1 MKKRQNSPDKM
12 YSLSLSLILFFLFR
26 CCFAAGILQFSS
38 SSAKYTELFHSNLIS
53 DIFFTFLLEKLL
65 EKLNISPYLRYNSY
79 TKSQLCTA
87 HVFFTFLCR
96 CFERLQRE
104 TSRNPLVTYLLIF
117 TLEAAS
123 ISHFLTATIKFSC
136 YCSNEIG
143 LLCFLSLALA
153 LSACYPRQCRH

>member
-1 MKKRQNSPDKM
+1 MSAIQFLHKKSTLHGTR
-12 YSLSLSLILFFLFR
+12 
-26 CCFAAGILQFSS
+26 
-38 SSAKYTELFHSNLIS
+38 
-53 DIFFTFLLEKLL
+53 
-65 EKLNISPYLRYNSY
+65 
-79 TKSQLCTA
+79 
-87 HVFFTFLCR
+87 FFTFLCR

-153 LSACYPRQCRH
+153 LSACYPLNVDIEIKSKERIGFVFVRVAMRRNSRELEMQSFA